1 MQQVLAD
8 GRNLNQVLD
17 ESLRK
22 KTVWTPAQRAA
33 LQDLSYGTLRF
44 YGQLR
49 ALLGLLLHKPM
60 LDQRIYYVLLV
71 ALYQLQYSKAAQH
84 AVVDHAVRSAQ
95 MLNAKVS
102 GLVNAIL
109 RNFLRSRDAL
119 LEQAAQHAEGK
130 YSYPQWWIDELQA
143 QYGERSAALLTAGN
157 LHPPMTLRVNQRRG
171 TTADYLALLEQQDI
185 HARLIEPNG
194 HGKYAAP
201 DNEACRAHFPDGTTS
216 HSTRLPK
223 DGNQVAGYLP
233 NPLGKTTS
241 HSTRLQTTAAKSLV
255 IPQAGEGANESLR
268 EFYVN
273 ALQLDKPMPVDKLP
287 GFFAGLVSVQD
298 AGAQYAARLLD
309 VHDGMRVLDACA
321 APGGKTAHI
330 LECAQVEMLAVDK
343 DEKRLQRVAEN
354 LQRLGL
360 SAQLLVGDAAEPEAW
375 WDGKVFQRILADVPC
390 SASGVVRRHPDIKWL
405 RRSTDIAGFAAQQ
418 LNILRALWRL
428 LAQDGKLLYAT
439 CSVFRQEN
447 EQVIA
452 AFLTQQPDARRLP
465 IALPE
470 SSHGQILPNDQHD
483 GFFYALLHKQ
493 MTEYR

>member
-1 MQQVLAD
+1 MHNIQLAASQIVQQVLAD

-17 ESLRK
+17 ESLRRK
-22 KTVWTPAQRAA
+22 AVWTPAQRAA

-60 LDQRIYYVLLV
+60 LDQRIYHVLLV

-143 QYGERSAALLTAGN
+143 QYGERSAAILTAGN
-157 LHPPMTLRVNQRRG
+157 LHPPMTLRVNRRCG
-171 TTADYLALLEQQDI
+171 TTADYLAQLEQQNL
-185 HARLIEPNG
+185 HARLIEP
-194 HGKYAAP
+194 
-201 DNEACRAHFPDGTTS
+201 D
-216 HSTRLPK
+216 
-223 DGNQVAGYLP
+223 
-233 NPLGKTTS
+233 
-241 HSTRLQTTAAKSLV
+241 
-255 IPQAGEGANESLR
+255 
-268 EFYVN
+268 
-273 ALQLDKPMPVDKLP
+273 ALQLDKPVPVDKLP

-330 LECAQVEMLAVDK
+330 LECAQVEMVAIDK

-354 LQRLGL
+354 LQRLEL
-360 SAQLLVGDAAEPEAW
+360 FAQLLVGDAAKPDKW
-375 WDGKVFQRILADVPC
+375 WDGRAFDRILADVPC

-405 RRSTDIAGFAAQQ
+405 RRRTDIAGFAAQQ
-418 LNILRALWRL
+418 LNILRAMWLL
-428 LAQDGKLLYAT
+428 LAPEGKLLYAT
-439 CSVFRQEN
+439 CSVFQQEN

-452 AFLTQQPDARRLP
+452 AFLAQQPDARHFP

-470 SSHGQILPNDQHD
+470 SGNGQILPNDQHD
-483 GFFYALLHKQ
+483 GFFYALLQKI
-493 MTEYR
+493 